1 MTYGMTE
8 TVQGNLYDY
17 PLYYDLLFG
26 SDWKAEFKFLLACF
40 QKFSQCEVQRVF
52 EPACGT
58 GRLLIK
64 LAQKGYTVAG
74 NDLNPHAVDFCN
86 QRLEKAGFPRSVTVG
101 DMADFTVRQKFH
113 AAFNMINTFRHLP
126 TEELAE
132 SHLKC
137 MARALTKG
145 GLYLLGIHLHPTAG
159 ERMESEA
166 WVARRGHLQVNSY
179 MWSKELDLKKR
190 NEHLGLTI
198 DVYTP
203 TRHLQIHD
211 TMDYRT
217 YTAEQFASLLAR
229 VPEFEIAALYD
240 FRYDLKYPVTIDATT
255 EDVVYILRKR

>member
-1 MTYGMTE
+1 MTE
-8 TVQGNLYDY
+8 TVRGSLYDF

-26 SDWKAEFKFLLACF
+26 SDWKAEFKFLQGCF
-40 QKFSQCEVQRVF
+40 ERYSPREVKRIF

-64 LAQKGYTVAG
+64 LAEQGYTVAG

-86 QRLEKAGFPRSVTVG
+86 QRLLKKGFPASVVVG
-101 DMADFTVRQKFH
+101 DMSDFRVSQKFH

-126 TEELAE
+126 TETQARA
-132 SHLKC
+132 HLQC
-137 MARALTKG
+137 MAQALTKG

-159 ERMESEA
+159 PRMESEA
-166 WVARRGHLQVNSY
+166 WTARRGHLQVNSY
-179 MWSKELDLKKR
+179 MWSKELDLQQR

-203 TRHLQIHD
+203 TRHLRIHD

-217 YTAEQFASLLAR
+217 YTAQQFAELLAS
-229 VPEFEIAALYD
+229 VPEFTCLATYD
-240 FRYDLKYPVTIDATT
+240 FRYDLRQPITIDPTT
-255 EDVVYILRKR
+255 EDVVFVLARK